1 MLISMKPGLKNPL
14 MRVTNLLLYLAFC
27 GLVGTGALL
36 TWKLVPGSQ
45 GGHGLT
51 VLGMARHEWG
61 DIHFWMA
68 VVFVSAA
75 LVHLALNWAWLKK
88 IASSGKAW
96 RLLAG
101 LAAGA
106 ILTFGIYTLPLE
118 RSTNDEAHSQ
128 ENSRHGEGQ
137 QQRKGW

>member
-1 MLISMKPGLKNPL
+1 MKPGLKNSL

-45 GGHGLT
+45 GGHGLS
-51 VLGMARHEWG
+51 VLDMTRHEWG
-61 DIHFWMA
+61 EIHFWMA
-68 VVFVSAA
+68 VVFVSATLA
-75 LVHLALNWAWLKK
+75 HLILNWAWLKK

-106 ILTFGIYTLPLE
+106 ILILGIYFLPMKTSE
-118 RSTNDEAHSQ
+118 GGG
-128 ENSRHGEGQ
+128 HGRGGESGHYEE
-137 QQRKGW
+137 